1 LRIVDETAGI
11 STGFDSGQPLSDARE
26 DESRLSLKWMSF
38 SDSGGL
44 GGGGPSMMIGMMSG
58 SPFFDAAR
66 RARYLA
72 WIAMRWRI
80 R

>member
-1 LRIVDETAGI
+1 
-11 STGFDSGQPLSDARE
+11 
-26 DESRLSLKWMSF
+26 MSF